1 MDSKTDE
8 EVFTF
13 FANWYSRNIDAS
25 DRLHPNDWKVIPYK
39 DAYIV
44 RPSGTGRTSYMHIIR
59 DNHCIGFHLGV
70 RDGDCI
76 GFSLALL
83 SLEKA
88 YQKLLERENP
98 KERQTQDPTP
108 PQQSPIE

>member
-59 DNHCIGFHLGV
+59 DNHCIGFHLG
-70 RDGDCI
+70 
-76 GFSLALL
+76 FT
-83 SLEKA
+83 SLESA
-88 YQKLLERENP
+88 YQKLIERKNP
-98 KERQTQDPTP
+98 KEKQTQDPTP
-108 PQQSPIE
+108 PQQSPN

>member
-1 MDSKTDE
+1 MDRKTDE

-25 DRLHPNDWKVIPYK
+25 DRLHPDDWEVIPYK

-44 RPSGTGRTSYMHIIR
+44 KPSGNKRTSYM
-59 DNHCIGFHLGV
+59 NLV

-76 GFSLALL
+76 GFSMILL

-88 YQKLLERENP
+88 YQKLIERKNP
-98 KERQTQDPTP
+98 KERQTQDSTP
-108 PQQSPIE
+108 PQQSPN